1 MIDFLES
8 LDRYIVVTI
17 NSWHSP
23 LMDELMWWV
32 SARITWIPLYLI
44 LLYLAYKKLK
54 FVHFVFFILL
64 VILSVVIADLVSVH
78 LFKDL
83 FQRARPSHNL
93 LIQDQLHYYRIK
105 PGDWYRGGEFGF
117 ISSHASNYFAV
128 AVATFLVLRKDYPS
142 LKWCLIGIGIL
153 ICYSR
158 IYLGVHYFSDV
169 FVGALVGSIIS
180 YLLYKFWYLPVV
192 KK

>member
-1 MIDFLES
+1 MIEYLEA

-23 LMDELMWWV
+23 FMDEVMWWV
-32 SARITWIPLYLI
+32 SSRITWIPLYIL
-44 LLYLAYKKLK
+44 LLYLAYRRLK
-54 FVHFVFFILL
+54 FAQFVFFILFA
-64 VILSVVIADLVSVH
+64 VLSVIIADLVSVH

-83 FQRARPSHNL
+83 IQRYRPSHNL

-105 PGDWYRGGEFGF
+105 PGDYYRGGEFGF

-128 AVATFLVLRKDYPS
+128 AMSAFLVLRKNYPT
-142 LKWCLIGIGIL
+142 LKWWLLGIGIL

-169 FVGALVGSIIS
+169 LVGALVGSLIS
-180 YLLYKFWYLPVV
+180 FILYRFWYLPVS